1 MSPAQPP
8 AAGVYRPNVAAI
20 ITNDDGH
27 ALICERA
34 DFAGA
39 WQFPQGGL
47 TPGEDPQAGL
57 ARELE
62 EELSL
67 VAADYAVGESRGPYR
82 YLFTAGRTKEGF
94 RGQEQ
99 WYFRLKLLAPDSRIN
114 VATAHR
120 EFTAVRWIDPANFDL
135 AWVSEAKRDVYRQ
148 VFRDF
153 FAVSLP
159 SPS

>member
-1 MSPAQPP
+1 MSPAHPS
-8 AAGVYRPNVAAI
+8 ATGIYRPNVAAI
-20 ITNDDGH
+20 ITNDDGQ

-34 DFAGA
+34 DVAEA

-47 TPGEDPQAGL
+47 LPGEDPQAGL

-67 VAADYAVGESRGPYR
+67 RPADYAVGERRGPYR
-82 YLFTAGRTKEGF
+82 YLFVEGRTKDGF

-99 WYFRLKLLAPDSRIN
+99 WYFRVRLLAPDSRIN

-120 EFTAVRWIDPANFDL
+120 EFQTVRWIDPTNFDL
-135 AWVSEAKRDVYRQ
+135 AWVFERKRDVYRQ

-159 SPS
+159 PA